1 MRIALTILTA
11 AILFTPSLVCS
22 AQAPANGAP
31 PTSAP
36 ALSSISATLQP
47 SLTAVRRTLDSLNI
61 EKWKRG
67 SIRDEASQNIDAIE
81 HDLQA
86 NLPALLQDADSAPG
100 SVSKALPLDRHV
112 NALYDVLLR
121 VVEAARVIAP
131 EDQAAQLQ
139 QTLAGL
145 SSARLELSNRIQ
157 GSAEAT
163 EKQVVD
169 LRATIEAQAAR
180 RPQPAPV
187 ALPCVPPAKPHRT
200 TRRRTTKPP
209 ANPAQK
215 KSAPTT
221 ATPSTSNS
229 VK

>member
-1 MRIALTILTA
+1 MERR
-11 AILFTPSLVCS
+11 
-22 AQAPANGAP
+22 QP
-31 PTSAP
+31 PPRRSPRSRPRSNPRSPT
-36 ALSSISATLQP
+36 
-47 SLTAVRRTLDSLNI
+47 VRRTLDSLQI

-86 NLPALLQDADSAPG
+86 NLPPLLQDADSAPG
-100 SVSKALPLDRHV
+100 SVSKAMPLVRHV

-139 QTLAGL
+139 QALAGL

-157 GSAEAT
+157 GSAEAI
-163 EKQVVD
+163 EKQVVE

-180 RPQPAPV
+180 HPEPTPA
-187 ALPCVPPAKPHRT
+187 ALPCVPPANPHRT
-200 TRRRTTKPP
+200 ARRRTTKPP

-215 KSAPTT
+215 KPAPNT

>member
-1 MRIALTILTA
+1 MRIALTILTT
-11 AILFTPSLVCS
+11 AILFTPSLLCA
-22 AQAPANGAP
+22 AQAPVNGAP

-36 ALSSISATLQP
+36 ARSSISATLQP
-47 SLTAVRRTLDSLNI
+47 SLTTVRRTLDSLHI

-86 NLPALLQDADSAPG
+86 NLPPLLQDADSAPG
-100 SVSKALPLDRHV
+100 SVSKTLPLDRHV

-139 QTLAGL
+139 QALAGL

-157 GSAEAT
+157 GSADAI
-163 EKQVVD
+163 EKQVVE

-180 RPQPAPV
+180 RPEPAPV
-187 ALPCVPPAKPHRT
+187 ALPCVPPAKPHRA
-200 TRRRTTKPP
+200 TRRKTTKPP
-209 ANPAQK
+209 AKPAQSK
-215 KSAPTT
+215 PAT
-221 ATPSTSNS
+221 TPSTSNS
-229 VK
+229 PK